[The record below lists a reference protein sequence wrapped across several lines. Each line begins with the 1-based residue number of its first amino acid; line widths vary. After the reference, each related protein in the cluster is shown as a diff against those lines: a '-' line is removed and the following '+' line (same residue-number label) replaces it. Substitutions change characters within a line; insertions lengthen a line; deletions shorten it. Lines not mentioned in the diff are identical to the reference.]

1 MRVLVTCDAIG
12 VATPPEAADLIR
24 AAWLQRAP
32 AVTVDALPLSRG
44 GRGFAAAAAR
54 VEGAREEPLAA
65 GGALGTVVLL
75 PDGSAVLEAAQAQAD
90 RSSYSVGALLVAAAD
105 VPGVRRILVGV
116 GDLRCLD
123 GGLGMLQAMAGRP
136 DDPAE
141 TDLGWLRETRV
152 AWRGVPIVAATS
164 HALPM
169 LGFHGAAAHAEEA
182 LGLSRQQSQEAE
194 NALGEYVDRTRRA
207 LPPRRDLLT
216 GKDRRLDREPG
227 AGAGGGVAFGLGLIG
242 AQIRPGAQVS
252 AELAGLDRA
261 VAASDLVVI
270 GEDVFDWRSL
280 QDTVLAHVGEV
291 AAARGRP
298 VVVLSREAHV
308 GRRESASLGVSGV
321 YSAVPAGRLSAD
333 VRREG
338 AGSVRGSDGSEAS
351 AVPDPSELV
360 AQLAARVAG
369 TWTPA

>member
-1 MRVLVTCDAIG
+1 MRVLVTSDAIG
-12 VATPPEAADLIR
+12 AATPPEAVDLIK
-24 AAWLQRAP
+24 AAWVRRSP
-32 AVTVDALPLSRG
+32 AVTVDTLPLSRG

-54 VEGAREEPLAA
+54 IAGAREEPLAFN
-65 GGALGTVVLL
+65 GALATVVLL
-75 PDGSAVLEAAQAQAD
+75 GDGSAVIEAAQARAS
-90 RSSYSVGALLVAAAD
+90 RSSYPVGALIVAAAQLPD
-105 VPGVRRILVGV
+105 VRRILVGV
-116 GDLRCLD
+116 GDLACLD
-123 GGLGMLQAMAGRP
+123 GGLGMLQAMAGRT

-141 TDLGWLRETRV
+141 TDLGWMRETRV
-152 AWRGVPIVAATS
+152 AWRGTPIVAATAQS
-164 HALPM
+164 LPM

-182 LGLSRQQSQEAE
+182 LGLSRQESQEAE
-194 NALGEYVDRTRRA
+194 NALGAYVDRTRRA

-242 AQIRPGAQVS
+242 AQLRPGASVS

-261 VAASDLVVI
+261 VASADLVAI

-280 QDTVLAHVGEV
+280 QDTVLAQVGEV

-298 VVVLSREAHV
+298 VVVLAREAHV
-308 GRRESASLGVSGV
+308 GRRESAALGVSGV

-333 VRREG
+333 VRS
-338 AGSVRGSDGSEAS
+338 AGSEVSTPT
-351 AVPDPSELV
+351 PDPSQLV
-360 AQLAARVAG
+360 AQLAGRVAG

>member
-1 MRVLVTCDAIG
+1 MLVTSDAIG
-12 VATPPEAADLIR
+12 AATPPEAVDLIR
-24 AAWLQRAP
+24 AHWLQRSP

-54 VEGAREEPLAA
+54 IDGAREEPLAVH
-65 GGALGTVVLL
+65 GALATAVLL
-75 PDGSAVLEAAQAQAD
+75 PDGSAVLESGQAQAD
-90 RSSYSVGALLVAAAD
+90 RSSYRVGSLLVAASEL
-105 VPGVRRILVGV
+105 PGVRRIVVGV
-116 GDLRCLD
+116 GGLRCLD
-123 GGLGMLQAMAGRP
+123 GGLGMLQGMAGRG
-136 DDPAE
+136 DDPADTE
-141 TDLGWLRETRV
+141 LGWLRETRV
-152 AWRGVPIVAATS
+152 AWRGTPIVAATS
-164 HALPM
+164 ESLPL
-169 LGFHGAAAHAEEA
+169 LGFHGAATHAEEA
-182 LGLSRQQSQEAE
+182 LGLSRAESQEAE
-194 NALGEYVDRTRRA
+194 NALGAYLDRTRRA

-227 AGAGGGVAFGLGLIG
+227 AGSGGGVAFGLGLIG
-242 AQIRPGAQVS
+242 AQLRPGAQVS

-261 VAASDLVVI
+261 VAGSDLVVI

-280 QDTVLAHVGEV
+280 QDTVLAHVGEI
-291 AAARGRP
+291 AAGLGRP

-338 AGSVRGSDGSEAS
+338 SSGSDAPGA
-351 AVPDPSELV
+351 PDPSEMV
-360 AQLAARVAG
+360 AQLAARVAA